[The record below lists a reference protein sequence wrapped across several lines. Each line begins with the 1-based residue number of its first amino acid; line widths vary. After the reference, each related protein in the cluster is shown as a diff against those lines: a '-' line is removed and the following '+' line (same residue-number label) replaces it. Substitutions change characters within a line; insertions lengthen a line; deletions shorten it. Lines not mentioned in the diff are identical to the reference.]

1 MRIAFVG
8 LGKMGIGMAH
18 NLLRAGHQLTAYNRS
33 REKAKA
39 LEADGAQVAVSPAEA
54 CRDAQAVFTMLADDP
69 ALHDTVFGERGI
81 ISGLP
86 ASAVHISSST
96 ISVNFARKLAAEH
109 AAAGQE
115 YVSAPVFGRPDAAE
129 NKKLIVVAGGKAE
142 IIEHVRPTLEA
153 ISRAV
158 FFAGPEPW
166 HANLFKLC
174 GNFMLASMLE
184 TFGEAFATL
193 RKSGADHRK
202 FLDIMNELFSSPVYK
217 NYGTTIANENFE
229 PAGFALKLG
238 LKDVRQVLE
247 AAGEV
252 NAPMPIA
259 SLLRDHLLAALSNGQ
274 EQIDWSSIS
283 QIPARNAGL
292 TPARAESSHDRLNA
306 GERS

>member
-1 MRIAFVG
+1 
-8 LGKMGIGMAH
+8 MGTGMAR
-18 NLLRAGHQLTAYNRS
+18 NLLRAGHQVTAYNRS
-33 REKAKA
+33 REKAEA
-39 LEADGAQVAVSPAEA
+39 LKTDGAEVASSPAEA
-54 CRDAQAVFTMLADDP
+54 CRSAQAAFTMLADDP
-69 ALHDTVFGERGI
+69 ALADTVFGERGI

-86 ASAVHISSST
+86 PGAVHVSSST
-96 ISVNFARKLAAEH
+96 ISVSFARKLAAEH
-109 AAAGQE
+109 AAAGQN
-115 YVSAPVFGRPDAAE
+115 YISAPVFGRPDAAE

-142 IIEHVRPTLEA
+142 VIEQIRPTLEA

-158 FFAGPEPW
+158 FTAGPEPW

-184 TFGEAFATL
+184 TFGETFATL
-193 RKSGADHRK
+193 RKSGADHHT
-202 FLDIMNELFSSPVYK
+202 FFGIMNELFGSPVYK
-217 NYGTTIANENFE
+217 NYGTTIANEIFE

-259 SLLRDHLLAALSNGQ
+259 SLLRDHLLAAVSNGQ
-274 EQIDWSSIS
+274 EQLDWSSVG
-283 QIPARNAGL
+283 QIAARNAGL
-292 TPARAESSHDRLNA
+292 TPARTGPSHDRLNA